1 MDSKTEVISTR
12 KKDLPRAGSLLS
24 SSWNRQSGLQDR
36 HGFSLVQQDV
46 GAEANGFLSAG
57 MMDDDQIPERS
68 MGGPFVHLPKAS
80 TFFQPAIAQGFH
92 VPGVGRILEQHRVME
107 VAVLT
112 GLFSTSR
119 IQVLQQHDGEQVQMV
134 AAAH

>member
-1 MDSKTEVISTR
+1 ME
-12 KKDLPRAGSLLS
+12 KKDLPKRELALFLS
-24 SSWNRQSGLQDR
+24 SSWNRRGGFQDH
-36 HGFSLVQQDV
+36 HGCGLVQQDV

-57 MMDDDQIPERS
+57 MMDDDQIAKRS

-92 VPGVGRILEQHRVME
+92 VPGVGRILEQHRVMV